1 MNAEADKL
9 RAEITAADK
18 RISDLEKRPGLTATV
33 KHQIEKA
40 KDVVRDMRIKLA
52 GMQDHRD
59 IPYPN
64 CRELMPHS
72 FFICRPCMLE
82 VPFKLYVRLVGARG
96 FHHHGLISDAA
107 LAETHQ
113 AVLSHL
119 RQHSTAI
126 L

>member
-9 RAEITAADK
+9 KADIATADRRIAE
-18 RISDLEKRPGLTATV
+18 LESRPGLTAAV
-33 KHQIEKA
+33 QHQIQKA
-40 KDVVRDMRIKLA
+40 KAAVRDLRIKLA
-52 GMQDHRD
+52 GMQDMRD
-59 IPYPN
+59 IPCPN

-72 FFICRPCMLE
+72 FFLCRPCMRE

-107 LAETHQ
+107 LADIQKT
-113 AVLSHL
+113 VLSHL
-119 RQHSTAI
+119 KQHSSAI